1 MIKLEKNS
9 TVFNHARGVDKMT
22 NDHRTVFHNIF
33 KGVGSLNN
41 TVLSDNDENS
51 RIVDPRQ
58 GKQYGT
64 MNSLRNRTTQQ
75 QESMKNKM
83 DELVR
88 FIKAIKQDF

>member
-1 MIKLEKNS
+1 
-9 TVFNHARGVDKMT
+9 
-22 NDHRTVFHNIF
+22 
-33 KGVGSLNN
+33 
-41 TVLSDNDENS
+41 
-51 RIVDPRQ
+51 
-58 GKQYGT
+58 